1 MKTAFH
7 ILVSLISMILLF
19 SSGANAY
26 KGQTHRDITNQA
38 IQYLGEEDE
47 YSLVCTNIATLI
59 ADGSVEEDNP
69 LLTLRSW
76 FHYSPTLYSLYA
88 LATCDAIT
96 WAFEPGLCFAWT
108 PVRWNILS
116 NDFNWQIAVD
126 EAGTDSGWTALGHV
140 VHLLEDLAVPAH
152 TRNDPHPIR
161 DPLEHVAKA
170 EPGSGLDMGHPIF
183 KFFYHFHQ

>member
-88 LATCDAIT
+88 LAT
-96 WAFEPGLCFAWT
+96 W
-108 PVRWNILS
+108 
-116 NDFNWQIAVD
+116 
-126 EAGTDSGWTALGHV
+126 
-140 VHLLEDLAVPAH
+140 
-152 TRNDPHPIR
+152 
-161 DPLEHVAKA
+161 A